1 MNEIMEVVQD
11 INTDTE
17 SIKKIQTREREME
30 VKKLKKLKQKPQIKL
45 H

>member
-17 SIKKIQTREREME
+17 SIKQIQTRERENGS
-30 VKKLKKLKQKPQIKL
+30 KKLKELKQKPQIKL